1 MVPYNNDV
9 FKLSYYDFM
18 TDDYHADSY
27 KDYNPYYK
35 IISRP
40 AKKWYDK
47 GKKIKITRVSN
58 SNVLSERYK
67 VQIDDIM

>member
-47 GKKIKITRVSN
+47 GKKINRTLFGSKKNYMLNI
-58 SNVLSERYK
+58 LY
-67 VQIDDIM
+67 